1 MSSGMSTVV
10 GQMKG
15 YAKLLKKTG
24 ETDSRES
31 LALDLFD
38 YAEMVEY
45 ERKRIYSDILML
57 SADCMAKGA
66 EGPKIF
72 QDEIEK
78 ICRKELYGEEDETN
92 EKAK

>member
-15 YAKLLKKTG
+15 YAELLRKAG
-24 ETDSRES
+24 GTDSRES
-31 LALDLFD
+31 FALDLLD
-38 YAEMVEY
+38 YAETVEY

-57 SADCMAKGA
+57 SANCMAKGA

-78 ICRKELYGEEDETN
+78 ICRKELYGEAEVN
-92 EKAK
+92 E